1 MNKNTL
7 ALPPRS
13 SRRNRRVYCSSTTM
27 TTTKLDKQYEARS
40 YTEIMQ
46 TQNTRDRLALYERTF
61 EMCMR
66 ADPQLTAWIKRMK
79 QKGMPKPMLDGYTP
93 PSHRRASEDSLPSS
107 TFSSCSSISN
117 SSVND
122 RKSFSSI
129 FLRKAST
136 GSSMPSAPPAPTQ
149 APQVKPC
156 SSASR
161 FITTSLSR
169 LSNLSTRRRSSTGSS
184 HPSSNN
190 NRTTMS
196 SAPPPPTH
204 GSQQNNAHLF
214 VRRLRRSQDL
224 RPKIAIQV

>member
-1 MNKNTL
+1 MYD
-7 ALPPRS
+7 S
-13 SRRNRRVYCSSTTM
+13 
-27 TTTKLDKQYEARS
+27 
-40 YTEIMQ
+40 I
-46 TQNTRDRLALYERTF
+46 
-61 EMCMR
+61 
-66 ADPQLTAWIKRMK
+66 I
-79 QKGMPKPMLDGYTP
+79 GYTP